1 MTKRASITNSILVAA
16 LSVLP
21 LIRASVDDSSLTR
34 STWSGLVIIFS
45 ALIIFFALNYKRVQ
59 QKYVYF
65 FLGSIGLITI
75 SALIGIHR
83 ISYIALAYWFSALL
97 IITAIIMSGAK
108 KQAIFIALT
117 CIACASLYAQW
128 GIAQFILQHDLG
140 LTKIGESVVN
150 INTPGVASFYIH
162 DQKFIR
168 SYGPFAHA
176 NILGGVLAVAILLL
190 TKTTIKTKLFT
201 YPILASLCIGLLM
214 TFSRTAILSAILIGI
229 YIALTEKKKIIIL
242 SMCVLIALFSPLL
255 VGRSTDSHDV
265 AAHDRLEGLTWAK
278 DITTPTI
285 LIRGLG
291 LGNYEKSLNAY
302 LESHSI
308 PHFAWDIAP
317 VHSAPIFL
325 IMEFGILLASII
337 FLVIIYFIYKNNLWI
352 LLTILPA
359 LFFDHYFVTQIG
371 ALTWLASCTIILS
384 RVY

>member
-1 MTKRASITNSILVAA
+1 MTKRASITNSILVVI

-21 LIRASVDDSSLTR
+21 LVRVSIDDSTLTR
-34 STWSGLVIIFS
+34 STWSWLAIIFG

-65 FLGSIGLITI
+65 FLGSTSLII
-75 SALIGIHR
+75 LSALIGLHR
-83 ISYIALAYWFSALL
+83 ISSVALVYSFLTLL
-97 IITAIIMSGAK
+97 ISTAIITSSAR
-108 KQAIFIALT
+108 KQVIYIALT

-128 GIAQFILQHDLG
+128 GATQFILQHDLG
-140 LTKIGESVVN
+140 LTKIGESLLN

-190 TKTTIKTKLFT
+190 TRITIKTKLFT
-201 YPILASLCIGLLM
+201 YSILASIFIGLLT

-229 YIALTEKKKIIIL
+229 YITLTQKKRIIIA
-242 SMCVLIALFSPLL
+242 SMCILIALFSPLL

-278 DITTPTI
+278 NMTTPIT

-291 LGNYEKSLNAY
+291 LGNYEKALSSY
-302 LESHSI
+302 LESNSI

-325 IMEFGILLASII
+325 VMEFGIFLSAII
-337 FLVIIYFIYKNNLWI
+337 FLTIIYFIYKHNAWI

-371 ALTWLASCTIILS
+371 ALAWLTSCTIILS